1 MRAHRRAQRTAVT
14 TGAALLA
21 AGLLAGCGLLSSE
34 PDVDAP
40 ADGRPGDASA
50 TPAPTGLEDSPKTP
64 ELPSELTSQRL
75 DWKRCTAPRGG
86 SAPGSAWRCARVDVP
101 LDYADPSGETLSVA
115 LIRKEARDKGRRL
128 GSLLFNFGGPGGS
141 GIETLPRAARSYA
154 KLNTRYDLVSFD
166 PRGVAASSGVRCRS
180 DKEQEQAHRNVD
192 MTPDTAAEEAAF
204 IEDAAAFGAGCERRS
219 GTVLPHVGTG
229 NAARDLDLIRQVLGD
244 EKLSYFGFSYGTELG
259 GTYAHLF
266 PHAVGRTV
274 LDAAVDPTADGI
286 GHARNQAMGFQRA
299 LENYLKDRGQKPK
312 EGSERIA
319 RLLAR
324 IDRSP
329 LPTDSGRE
337 LSESLAIT
345 GIVTPLYS
353 ESSWPALTAALDE
366 AENNGTGNGL
376 LRLADS
382 YNGRD
387 EQGRYDTQSHSQ
399 RAISCADST
408 SRPTV
413 DEARALLPEFRKL
426 SPVFGPFLAWDTAGW
441 CARWPVEGEHETPET
456 SAPGA
461 GPVLVV
467 GTTGDPATPYEGARR
482 MADELGEGVGVLLTN
497 KGEGHGAYGS
507 NDCVTST
514 IDEYF
519 LDGKVP
525 ADGRTCG

>member
-1 MRAHRRAQRTAVT
+1 MRAHRRAQRAAVT

-21 AGLLAGCGLLSSE
+21 AGLLAGCGLSE
-34 PDVDAP
+34 PEPDADVP
-40 ADGRPGDASA
+40 ADGRPGNASA
-50 TPAPTGLEDSPKTP
+50 SPTPAGPTDSPRTP

-86 SAPGSAWRCARVDVP
+86 NAPGSAWRCARVDVP
-101 LDYADPSGETLSVA
+101 LDYADPSGETLSIA

-141 GIETLPRAARSYA
+141 GVATLPRAAGSYA

-166 PRGVAASSGVRCRS
+166 PRGVAASSGVRCRT
-180 DKEQEQAHRNVD
+180 DEEQEQAHRNVD
-192 MTPDTAAEEAAF
+192 LTPDTAAEEAAF
-204 IEDAAAFGAGCERRS
+204 IEDAAEFGAGCERRS

-229 NAARDLDLIRQVLGD
+229 NAARDLDLIRRVLGD

-266 PHAVGRTV
+266 PHTAGRTV

-286 GHARNQAMGFQRA
+286 GHARNQTMGFQRA
-299 LENYLKDRGQKPK
+299 LENYLKDRGRSPK

-413 DEARALLPEFRKL
+413 DEARALLPEFREL

-441 CARWPVEGEHETPET
+441 CAEWPVEGEHETPET

-514 IDEYF
+514 IDDYF

-525 ADGRTCG
+525 ADGKTCG